1 MALNFL
7 DELDITSTGDTVLQG
22 FDKCQDNFEWL
33 DDLFHG
39 YARRSK
45 FRWKDADEI
54 YIGSGVYHHEGT
66 VNQLVYWASELTFK
80 LGSAGSN
87 SDSDDLTASAWHYIY
102 IDDTAVV
109 TAGVKLLTETEFR
122 NETTAPTWSASKHGW
137 YSGDD
142 RCIFAVLTSAASEV
156 LEFWHGGGNLIA
168 HDTVHLCGTAARTG
182 GDFSAV
188 DIDTTWTDC
197 YANIPAFS
205 TQAAINCHGTYSAAG
220 GTLSWRTQGSAADG
234 LVIQRLNAT
243 VAITNDNFDVIT
255 DSSGIFELKYSS
267 AGGETFVV
275 YTNGWYFPEG
285 M

>member
-54 YIGSGVYHHEGT
+54 YIGAGVYHHEGT
-66 VNQLVYWASELTFK
+66 VNQLLYCNSELTFK

-109 TAGVKLLTETEFR
+109 TAGTKLLTETEFR

-142 RCIFAVLTSAASEV
+142 RCVFAVLTSAGSAV
-156 LEFWHGGGNLIA
+156 LEFWHDGGDLVLL
-168 HDTVHLCGTAARTG
+168 DTSHICGTAAKDGADFTG
-182 GDFSAV
+182 V
-188 DIDTTWTDC
+188 DVDTTWDDV
-197 YANIPAFS
+197 YAVIPDFS
-205 TQAAINCHGTYSAAG
+205 TKAKVNVLGTYSAQAG
-220 GTLSWRTQGSAADG
+220 TMRLRTNGSAVENGIFAGWLDAG
-234 LVIQRLNAT
+234 VAFGRLN
-243 VAITNDNFDVIT
+243 FDIIT
-255 DSSGIFELKYSS
+255 DSSGIFEVKYA
-267 AGGETFVV
+267 AGDETFTI
-275 YTNGWYFPEG
+275 YTDGWFFPSG
-285 M
+285 I

>member
-54 YIGSGVYHHEGT
+54 YIGAGVYHHEGT
-66 VNQLVYWASELTFK
+66 VNQLLYCNSELTFK

-109 TAGVKLLTETEFR
+109 TAGTKLLTETEFR

-142 RCIFAVLTSAASEV
+142 RCVFAVLTSAGSAV
-156 LEFWHGGGNLIA
+156 LEFYHTTNLVIFGIA
-168 HDTVHLCGTAARTG
+168 ISGAYAGSPSSTFTDATLDIPGFCTEGYIRVDCVNS
-182 GDFSAV
+182 SAV
-188 DIDTTWTDC
+188 SQLEVR
-197 YANIPAFS
+197 P
-205 TQAAINCHGTYSAAG
+205 
-220 GTLSWRTQGSAADG
+220 
-234 LVIQRLNAT
+234 
-243 VAITNDNFDVIT
+243 NDQT
-255 DSSGIFELKYSS
+255 GSSGIEIYHSLVSASQYATLARVITNSS
-267 AGGETFVV
+267 QICEVRFNNANSGTVGVS
-275 YTNGWYFPEG
+275 TNGWYFPEG

>member
-87 SDSDDLTASAWHYIY
+87 AGSDDLTASAWHYIY

-109 TAGVKLLTETEFR
+109 TAGTKLLTETEFR

-142 RCIFAVLTSAASEV
+142 RCIFAVLTSGASEV
-156 LEFWHGGGNLIA
+156 LEFYHSGDYFEFTASISEVAAGTPSTTPTSETLTLPGFCTRAKINTRHTWSNSNT
-168 HDTVHLCGTAARTG
+168 TVLTIRPDGATAAG
-182 GDFSAV
+182 KAV
-188 DIDTTWTDC
+188 SQSGNDVTHPTWV
-197 YANIPAFS
+197 S
-205 TQAAINCHGTYSAAG
+205 
-220 GTLSWRTQGSAADG
+220 L
-234 LVIQRLNAT
+234 
-243 VAITNDNFDVIT
+243 DVIT
-255 DSSGIFELKYSS
+255 DTSQGIDYYLSS
-267 AGGETFVV
+267 AS
-275 YTNGWYFPEG
+275 TNPILIHLFGWYFPEG